1 MTGRHHHI
9 SEIVLKG
16 IINNIDYVVSLQK
29 DAKNFIKDIYMDGAR
44 YWGVFISI
52 NDIDDNELGYVAEI
66 MPNNYIYQLK
76 NVAFFLWLLICHHF
90 IFTYIHTLNIFF
102 TTLIYICIFN

>member
-1 MTGRHHHI
+1 
-9 SEIVLKG
+9 
-16 IINNIDYVVSLQK
+16 
-29 DAKNFIKDIYMDGAR
+29 MDGAR

-76 NVAFFLWLLICHHF
+76 NVAFLPQKLYPAF
-90 IFTYIHTLNIFF
+90 
-102 TTLIYICIFN
+102 